1 MARKKAGAESFESM
15 MARLTEISE
24 LMEERDID
32 IEKAMA
38 LYEEGYALIAKLRAV
53 LDAAEEKVKLMGQ
66 DGKLSDLDGKG
77 AAR

>member
-1 MARKKAGAESFESM
+1 MPRKKSEAESFESM
-15 MARLTEISE
+15 MSRLTEISE
-24 LMEERDID
+24 LMEARDVD

-66 DGKLSDLDGKG
+66 DGRLSDLDGKE
-77 AAR
+77 ASR